1 MSFMDPNGSLI
12 FPSQVSTIAPE
23 VDALFDFILY
33 LSIIFCI
40 LIVGGTFYFVWKYRK
55 KGEDTF
61 TKDLSHNNTLEVLW
75 TVIPTILVFIV
86 FVWGFKSYMKMTVP
100 PDTSMEVKVTGQK
113 WFWTFNYPE
122 EATTTNELVV
132 PVDQPV
138 KLLMSSTD
146 VIHSF
151 FVPNFRTK
159 MDVLP
164 NRYTQ
169 LWFEATETGE
179 YNLFCTE
186 YCGKGHSEMIGKV
199 KVLSRADYDSWL
211 AGAGNAGANMKP
223 EEFGAK
229 LYKDKACF
237 TCHSIDGS
245 PLVGPSFKGIFG
257 RTEKMTDGSEATAD
271 ENYLRES
278 ILEPQAKVVQGY
290 QPIMPTYQGVL
301 KDDEIDALIAYFKT
315 LK

>member
-1 MSFMDPNGSLI
+1 MDPNGSLI

-33 LSIIFCI
+33 LSIIFFI
-40 LIVGGTFYFVWKYRK
+40 LVVGGTFYFAWKYRK

-61 TKDLSHNNTLEVLW
+61 TKDLSHNNMLEVLW
-75 TVIPTILVFIV
+75 TVIPTILVFII

-100 PDTSMEVKVTGQK
+100 PDTSMQIKVTGQK

-122 EATTTNELVV
+122 GATTTNELVV

-199 KVLSRADYDSWL
+199 KVLSRAEYDSWL
-211 AGAGNAGANMKP
+211 ASAGNAGANMKP
-223 EEFGAK
+223 EEFGEK

-245 PLVGPSFKGIFG
+245 TLVGPTFKGIFG
-257 RTEKMTDGSEATAD
+257 RTEKMTDGSEVLSD
-271 ENYLRES
+271 ENYIRES
-278 ILEPQAKVVQGY
+278 ILEPQAKIVQGF

-301 KDDEIDALIAYFKT
+301 KDEEIDALIAYFKT